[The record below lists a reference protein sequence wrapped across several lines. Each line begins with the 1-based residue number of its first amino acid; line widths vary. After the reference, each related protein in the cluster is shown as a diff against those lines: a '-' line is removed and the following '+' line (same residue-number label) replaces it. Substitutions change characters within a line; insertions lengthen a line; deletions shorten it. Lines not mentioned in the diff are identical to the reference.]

1 MSEDGV
7 VCAAAMQIE
16 MIEYLTMP
24 TIPNQIEFF
33 QKLSKVGSSL

>member
-7 VCAAAMQIE
+7 ICAAAMQIE

-24 TIPNQIEFF
+24 PMSNQIEFF
-33 QKLSKVGSSL
+33 QKLAKAGSSL